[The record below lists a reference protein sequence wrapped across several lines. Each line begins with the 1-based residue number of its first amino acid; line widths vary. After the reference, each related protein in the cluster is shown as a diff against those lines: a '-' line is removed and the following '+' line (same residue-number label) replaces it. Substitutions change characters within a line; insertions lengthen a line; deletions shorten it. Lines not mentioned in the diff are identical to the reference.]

1 MIIGDVYVNK
11 TTYLLTYFVYLTLF
25 YVVQLFTDFL
35 PLLKFFPNLTIKT
48 RNNALQF
55 QGG

>member
-35 PLLKFFPNLTIKT
+35 PLLKIFS
-48 RNNALQF
+48 
-55 QGG
+55 